1 MKLSRIYKL
10 WPLTLLAATWIFGLT
25 GCNHLLY
32 PAVREPFMS
41 TKFLVPS
48 PQELTINIPNTD
60 NKSYLHAWYFPAQ
73 SKIKK
78 GFVVHFHGNGENL
91 TTHFNYFKWMTTLG
105 FDYLIF
111 DYRGYGQ
118 SSDEAAT
125 QEKTIQDGLAIFNYI
140 HKQFAPT
147 QLIAIGQSLGS
158 NVLVRT
164 LQELPTNE
172 YPQMVVLDSSFT
184 SYQSAASS
192 ALSQRWFLYP
202 LIPLAYLAI
211 DDTFSAEK
219 TYNKTPKIPALFFH
233 GTKDTLI
240 KKENGIENYEKWPG
254 PKALVLNE
262 GGMHTAAFGDPRF
275 VNSNKEII
283 LNCFSFILESKQ
295 NQFSNCIKLQK

>member
-1 MKLSRIYKL
+1 MTLSRIYRF
-10 WPLTLLAATWIFGLT
+10 WLLASWIFVLT
-25 GCNHLLY
+25 ACNHLLY
-32 PAVREPFMS
+32 PAVREPFIS
-41 TKFLVPS
+41 KKFLAPP
-48 PQELTINIPNTD
+48 PQELAITVPNTD
-60 NKSYLHAWYFPAQ
+60 HKSYLHAWYFPAQ

-91 TTHFNYFKWMTTLG
+91 TTHFNYFRWMTTLG

-118 SSDEAAT
+118 SSDEQAT
-125 QEKTIQDGLAIFNYI
+125 QEKTVQDGLAVFNYI
-140 HKQFAPT
+140 HQQFAPT
-147 QLIAIGQSLGS
+147 QLVAIGQSLGS

-164 LQELPTNE
+164 LQEIPLDHQ
-172 YPQMVVLDSSFT
+172 PQMVVLDSSFT

-211 DDTFSAEK
+211 DDTFSAQK
-219 TYNKTPKIPALFFH
+219 TYDKTPKIPALFFH

-240 KKENGIENYEKWPG
+240 NKENGIENYEMWPG

-262 GGMHTAAFGDPRF
+262 GGLHTSAFGDQRF
-275 VNSNKEII
+275 INSNKEIL
-283 LNCFSFILESKQ
+283 LNCFSYIIEKRTADFTDCAL
-295 NQFSNCIKLQK
+295 IKK

>member
-10 WPLTLLAATWIFGLT
+10 WLFATWIFVLT
-25 GCNHLLY
+25 SCNHLLY
-32 PAVREPFMS
+32 PAVREPYMS
-41 TKFLVPS
+41 KKFLVPP
-48 PQELTINIPNTD
+48 PQELAINIPNTD

-91 TTHFNYFKWMTTLG
+91 TTHFNFFKWMTTLG

-118 SSDEAAT
+118 SSDVEAT
-125 QEKTIQDGLAIFNYI
+125 QEKTVQDGQAIFNFI

-147 QLIAIGQSLGS
+147 HLIAIGQSLGS

-164 LQELPTNE
+164 LQELPADE

-202 LIPLAYLAI
+202 LIPLAYVAI
-211 DDTFSAEK
+211 DDTYSAEK

-262 GGMHTAAFGDPRF
+262 GGSHTAAFGDPRF
-275 VNSNKEII
+275 LNSNKEIL
-283 LNCFSFILESKQ
+283 LNCFSSILESKQ
-295 NQFSNCIKLQK
+295 NRFSDCIKIQK